1 MLYQLLPRVRGEPA
15 FPTPL
20 TTTAEP
26 TTSITATDSTTLAP
40 TKEKSTA
47 SSAAPSTVPSTT
59 PTVTLVTANVTTET
73 VKVPL
78 NSTTVEFKSTVPL
91 EELIQKTD
99 EEIVKIMS
107 ASEDFSTAPS
117 STTESMTPSTTQST
131 TTTTIKAS
139 TTPSTTTVSNT
150 QSTTTTTTTKAS
162 STSMVTTPTLT
173 TSSTMLTTTT
183 EVLTPKSTSLHITE
197 APSDVTVIKFSSGS
211 GSAEKQQKAIV
222 ERIAAATAAEVDVP
236 AIPEAE
242 EESADEIA
250 FIQEEVTTVKPSPR
264 AQQDVFNL
272 NVDAHP
278 ELRHMIAPVST
289 LVEGMMPLFLKPWI
303 GYSNAVAAGAPL
315 ATASKAAGVNQLVD
329 VNPIAPPEM
338 NQQQLLPMND
348 QNNGFGSALAHVL
361 SQNPENSVRQA
372 PSASQRYIAPQAR
385 LQQSD
390 GSYQGNV
397 MPHQLLG
404 QLVGPPITPEQY
416 SQIYSR
422 QTPVQ
427 RVNVDHRKSTDS
439 FWSADVQSF
448 SPPLSSFGA
457 SYGHPE
463 PLSQQPQYVSPSFVQ
478 RQPLPTAESS
488 FRPTAPPRSLPQPQE
503 IPSDS
508 GLFMM
513 EATPP
518 SGSGNLGFGGGRQPD
533 VSFEDNFGPFGRRN
547 TQDDAINFFGR

>member
-390 GSYQGNV
+390 GSYQGCAFRQCDAPSATGTTRGTADHPGTIFADLQPSNSGATSERGPPQV
-397 MPHQLLG
+397 NG
-404 QLVGPPITPEQY
+404 QFLVGRRAELQSSAKLLRRQLRSPGTSFSAAAIRVTLVCPKAATADGRIVLSTNGTPEV
-416 SQIYSR
+416 
-422 QTPVQ
+422 T
-427 RVNVDHRKSTDS
+427 
-439 FWSADVQSF
+439 
-448 SPPLSSFGA
+448 
-457 SYGHPE
+457 
-463 PLSQQPQYVSPSFVQ
+463 
-478 RQPLPTAESS
+478 TATT
-488 FRPTAPPRSLPQPQE
+488 R
-503 IPSDS
+503 
-508 GLFMM
+508 
-513 EATPP
+513 
-518 SGSGNLGFGGGRQPD
+518 
-533 VSFEDNFGPFGRRN
+533 
-547 TQDDAINFFGR
+547 